1 VLDGVK
7 NLFRQM
13 AERDHTLDPKAT
25 QMGLYKQGLE
35 IERRSKAFYEE
46 KAAEVKGKNQAALLR
61 ALAVEEQR
69 HADVLENII
78 EFVSGPR
85 QYLENAEWSGIG
97 QQ

>member
-1 VLDGVK
+1 
-7 NLFRQM
+7 
-13 AERDHTLDPKAT
+13 
-25 QMGLYKQGLE
+25 
-35 IERRSKAFYEE
+35 
-46 KAAEVKGKNQAALLR
+46 VKGKNQAALLR